1 MLHIYIGT
9 CDGCIFDVR
18 MIIRV
23 KFVSRKFESDF
34 GEAIS
39 ALTQPAEIE
48 HMDLIVLGCE
58 ADRANNWDKHH

>member
-1 MLHIYIGT
+1 
-9 CDGCIFDVR
+9 

-48 HMDLIVLGCE
+48 HMDLLVLGCE